1 MAESE
6 LDKHANLVTEL
17 TKKIDDL
24 QVKADAAAR
33 LKDQVD
39 ECVLLHLASI
49 NNRSFSLQISPCS

>member
-6 LDKHANLVTEL
+6 LDKHTSLITDL

-24 QVKADAAAR
+24 QVKADEAGR

-39 ECVLLHLASI
+39 E
-49 NNRSFSLQISPCS
+49 